1 MYQNN
6 CITIETMELEPKIIK
21 IKELTTHKKFLVG
34 KKSNETKES
43 QATNNKRAGL
53 NTKYKEIN

>member
-1 MYQNN
+1 
-6 CITIETMELEPKIIK
+6 MELEPKIIK

-43 QATNNKRAGL
+43 
-53 NTKYKEIN
+53 